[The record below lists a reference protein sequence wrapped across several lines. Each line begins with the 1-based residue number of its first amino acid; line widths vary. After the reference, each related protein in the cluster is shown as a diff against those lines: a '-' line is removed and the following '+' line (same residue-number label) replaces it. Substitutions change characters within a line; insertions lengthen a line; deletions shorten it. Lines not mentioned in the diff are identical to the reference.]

1 MHGSSSR
8 QDGHASLWRPE
19 AEAHVRLSVAIDPS
33 ARRPLACLT
42 QGAQKFAPCRVQSLL
57 PGCTCDKC
65 PEGRRILKVE
75 IPS

>member
-33 ARRPLACLT
+33 ARGPLACLA
-42 QGAQKFAPCRVQSLL
+42 QGAQILPPVVFRGPCLAAPVISALRGVGSL
-57 PGCTCDKC
+57 
-65 PEGRRILKVE
+65 R
-75 IPS
+75 